1 MAIIKIILIVKMP
14 LRNNVSHNNG
24 ILLKEV
30 LVPNLLNNPLA
41 FCSLINLYF
50 LLLHT
55 IHFDKSI
62 VFL

>member
-30 LVPNLLNNPLA
+30 LVPNLLN
-41 FCSLINLYF
+41 S
-50 LLLHT
+50 
-55 IHFDKSI
+55 FDS
-62 VFL
+62 